1 MRLAGSLAQHLA
13 AVRALLVLTVLT
25 GVLYPLGV
33 TALAQLPGLQD
44 KANGSL
50 ITVRGSAV
58 GSSLIGQS
66 FADASGRPL
75 VQYLQ
80 GRPSAAGA
88 AGYDPLATGASNL
101 GPESVVDVPPDPT
114 VPGDTG
120 HLSLLTQVCARS
132 RAVGSLEGVYGARPY
147 CTPDGVGA
155 VLGVFRAGGLV
166 GPLTRVVSLDQ
177 PCPATPFVAEYQGV
191 RVECATRGED
201 YSRGVVT
208 PIRGTAPD
216 PPAVPPD
223 AVTAGGSGLDPG
235 ISPDYARLQAP
246 RVAAARGVSPA
257 AVLALVQAHTT
268 PRLLGFLGEPTV
280 DVLGLNLDLDR
291 RYPYGG

>member
-1 MRLAGSLAQHLA
+1 MRLTGTLAQHLA

-33 TALAQLPGLQD
+33 ATLAQLPGLKDQAD
-44 KANGSL
+44 GSL
-50 ITVRGSAV
+50 VRVHGTTVGSA
-58 GSSLIGQS
+58 LIGQS
-66 FADASGRPL
+66 FTDSDGGPL
-75 VQYLQ
+75 VKYLQ
-80 GRPSAAGA
+80 SRPSAAGA
-88 AGYDPLATGASNL
+88 AGYDPTATGASNL

-132 RAVGSLEGVYGARPY
+132 RAVGSLEGVDGARPY

-155 VLGVFRAGGLV
+155 VLGVFRAAGLV

-177 PCPATPFVAEYQGV
+177 PCPATPFVTEYQGV
-191 RVECATRGED
+191 RVECAAWAED

-208 PIRGTAPD
+208 PVRGPAPD
-216 PPAVPPD
+216 SPAVPPD
-223 AVTAGGSGLDPG
+223 AVTASGSGLDPG

-246 RVAAARGVSPA
+246 RVAAARGVSTA
-257 AVLALVQAHTT
+257 TVLALVQAHTT

-291 RYPYGG
+291 RYP